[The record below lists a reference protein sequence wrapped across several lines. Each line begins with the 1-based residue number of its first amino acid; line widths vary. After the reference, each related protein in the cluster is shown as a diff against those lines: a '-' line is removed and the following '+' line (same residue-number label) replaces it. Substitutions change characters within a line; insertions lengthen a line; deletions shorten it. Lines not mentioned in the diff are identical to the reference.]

1 MSKVVL
7 VIGTGTIGEPLIGM
21 LARGKGDFGID
32 KLLFYK
38 RSPLRGE
45 VAKVRSL
52 CARGASL
59 VVSDGASKLQFEQ
72 LGHKVDMLLSNA
84 LMAADVIIDCTPAGN
99 KMKERYYLPLQLKD
113 TKKRMFIAQGSEKG
127 FGIPYAHGINDVTLP
142 AHDNYIQIVSCNTHN
157 IAALVKSVSP
167 DFSKVIMGDFVC
179 IRRAN
184 DVSQQGN
191 FIASP
196 EVGKH
201 SDPIWGTH
209 HARDAADL
217 IATIADAPNIYSSA
231 MRVNSQYMHVVR
243 FSMVLDEELK
253 LEEVIQRFADNEFV
267 CLTEKMLTNQVFSFG
282 RDHGQYGRIYNHTV
296 ISRNTLQVQHGKS
309 SEGAFSTRVTGF
321 CFTPQDGN
329 SLISSC
335 AAMLYGLHGDKYL
348 DYTHGFKGMLYD
360 EL

>member
-21 LARGKGDFGID
+21 LARGKSDFGID
-32 KLLFYK
+32 ELLFYK
-38 RSPLRGE
+38 RTPLRDE
-45 VAKVRSL
+45 VAKVHSL

-59 VVSDGASKLQFEQ
+59 VVSDNASRLQFEQ
-72 LGHKVDMLLSNA
+72 LGHKVDMLLPDA
-84 LMAADVIIDCTPAGN
+84 LIASDVIIDCTPAGN
-99 KMKERYYLPLQLKD
+99 KMKERYYDPLRLSD
-113 TKKRMFIAQGSEKG
+113 TKERVFIAQGSEKG
-127 FGIPYAHGINDVTLP
+127 FGVPYAHGINDSALP
-142 AHDNYIQIVSCNTHN
+142 THDNFIQIVSCNTHN
-157 IAALVKSVSP
+157 IAALIKSVSP
-167 DFSKVIMGDFVC
+167 DFSKVVMGDFVC

-184 DVSQQGN
+184 DVSQRGN

-196 EVGKH
+196 EVGRH
-201 SDPIWGTH
+201 SDPNWGTH

-217 IATIADAPNIYSSA
+217 IATISESPNIYSSA
-231 MRVNSQYMHVVR
+231 MKVNSQYMHVVR

-253 LEEVIQRFADNEFV
+253 LDDVMQRFIDNEFV
-267 CLTEKMLTNQVFSFG
+267 CLTEKTLTNQVFSFG

-296 ISRNTLQVQHGKS
+296 VARNTVQVQHGES
-309 SEGAFSTRVTGF
+309 SDGNLSTRVTGF